1 MNFNMHDMSK
11 YFRITNINRQ
21 IGNER
26 SIATNDA
33 PTIGINVQE
42 VKIGPKKI
50 VVEFA
55 MRTDTGLTMEAL
67 KHEVAGILHTREAV
81 RISFDDEPDKYYLGI
96 ITDDV
101 DVSNLSTWFQKGKM
115 TILVPDG
122 VAHSTSYKIVRD
134 FRKEGN
140 KYVFDIENNGTV
152 PAFPII
158 TVKNNAE
165 NGYLGIVNSSGAIE
179 IGNPE
184 EADTVSGTASQTLF
198 DYRSNISNALTGGTQ
213 KVAVLND
220 TSQQLIGT
228 LGTVNVWGRN
238 HIHLANRGTVTAN
251 KNNAG
256 SITWTIPADKN
267 GAVGS
272 LYEYIWWRQIF
283 WLGSSNQYG
292 FIKLTVSDENGKFLY
307 GVETIKRSLGLGCE
321 YNFMSSDG
329 KGGYKLEKR
338 WSFIGTDKD
347 DQNPFNQGRGWS
359 DIRRE
364 NEYITVYWWG
374 SYNRFYVPQ
383 IKGKKSAK
391 VHVAIGTFGNKPI
404 VTHQYLDQILYQKA
418 NVPFVIDIPNRFF
431 TGSTI
436 EVNSEMDTVTV
447 NGLSSNSEVVD
458 GSQWLSIPVGQST
471 LEVWQ
476 SSWNETDPTISIN
489 FEERFI

>member
-1 MNFNMHDMSK
+1 
-11 YFRITNINRQ
+11 
-21 IGNER
+21 
-26 SIATNDA
+26 
-33 PTIGINVQE
+33 
-42 VKIGPKKI
+42 
-50 VVEFA
+50 
-55 MRTDTGLTMEAL
+55 
-67 KHEVAGILHTREAV
+67 
-81 RISFDDEPDKYYLGI
+81 
-96 ITDDV
+96 
-101 DVSNLSTWFQKGKM
+101 M
-115 TILVPDG
+115 T
-122 VAHSTSYKIVRD
+122 
-134 FRKEGN
+134 
-140 KYVFDIENNGTV
+140 
-152 PAFPII
+152 
-158 TVKNNAE
+158 
-165 NGYLGIVNSSGAIE
+165 
-179 IGNPE
+179 
-184 EADTVSGTASQTLF
+184 AD
-198 DYRSNISNALTGGTQ
+198 
-213 KVAVLND
+213 
-220 TSQQLIGT
+220 
-228 LGTVNVWGRN
+228 
-238 HIHLANRGTVTAN
+238 

-256 SITWTIPADKN
+256 SITWTIPADN
-267 GAVGS
+267 TGAVGS

-292 FIKLTVSDENGKFLY
+292 FIKLTVSDENGQFLY

-329 KGGYKLEKR
+329 KGGYKFEKR

-347 DQNPFNQGRGWS
+347 DQNPFNKERGWS

-364 NEYITVYWWG
+364 NDYVTVHWWG

-418 NVPFVIDIPNRFF
+418 NVPFVRDIPNRFF

-476 SSWNETDPTISIN
+476 SSWNNTDPTISIN
-489 FEERFI
+489 YEERFI